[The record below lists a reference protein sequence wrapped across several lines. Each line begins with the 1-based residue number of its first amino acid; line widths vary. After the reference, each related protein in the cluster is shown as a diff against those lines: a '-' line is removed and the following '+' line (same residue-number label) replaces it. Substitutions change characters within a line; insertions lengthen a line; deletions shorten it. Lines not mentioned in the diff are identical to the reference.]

1 MTATATSRDFYLAE
15 FARLQGVVPGHRLPW
30 MRRARDAAIARFA
43 DAGFPTARQEDW
55 KYTNVAAIEKGM
67 FAPAVKSPLASPF
80 EQIPPIPPLTK
91 GGAGEISSRVEEFAL
106 GDACH
111 RLVFVNGHFVP
122 ELSRLLPLPA
132 GVKLGSLASV
142 LQTEPQAVESY
153 LAGYSTGATNGFTAL
168 NMAFMQDGAC
178 IYLPR
183 GVALEQPVQ
192 LLFLAA
198 SADQAA
204 HVHNLVVA
212 ENGAQ
217 ATIVETY
224 GALNGAQYW
233 TNAVTRIVAAEG
245 AAIEHYKL
253 QQESPKAFHIAT
265 LEASQ
270 GAGSSFISHSHSL
283 GGLLTRNDINVAF
296 DAEGGECTLNGL
308 YLVGGRQH
316 VDFHTRIDHLKPR
329 CTSREY
335 YRGVLDGAA
344 RGVFNGK
351 VVVHPDAQH
360 TDAHQANNNLLLSRE
375 AEVDTKPQLEIYAD
389 DVKCSHGATVGQLD
403 ENMVFY
409 LRSRGVA
416 EAAARSLLIFAFA
429 NDVIS
434 RIKVA
439 PLREKLS
446 ELLIARVPHGEIV
459 KELL

>member
-1 MTATATSRDFYLAE
+1 MNALATPKEFYLAE
-15 FARLQGVVPGHRLPW
+15 YARLQEVLPGRHLPW
-30 MRRARDAAIARFA
+30 MKQARAAALARFSG
-43 DAGFPTARQEDW
+43 AGFPTAREEDW
-55 KYTNVAAIEKGM
+55 KYTNVAAIEKRL
-67 FAPAVKSPLASPF
+67 FPLALS
-80 EQIPPIPPLTK
+80 EHRE
-91 GGAGEISSRVEEFAL
+91 GVEDSVRVQSLNE
-106 GDACH
+106 DYH
-111 RLVFVNGHFVP
+111 RLVFVDGRFAP
-122 ELSRLLPLPA
+122 GLSRVLPLPA
-132 GVKLGSLASV
+132 GARLTSIAAILHSD
-142 LQTEPQAVESY
+142 PQAVEPY
-153 LAGYSTGATNGFTAL
+153 LAGFSADRANGFTAL
-168 NMAFMQDGAC
+168 NRAFMQDGAY

-183 GVALEQPVQ
+183 GVAVERPIQ

-198 SADQAA
+198 GADQAI
-204 HVHNLVVA
+204 HLHNLVIA
-212 ENGAQ
+212 ESGAR
-217 ATIVETY
+217 ATVVETY
-224 GALNGAQYW
+224 GALDGAQYW
-233 TNAVTRIVAAEG
+233 TNTVSRIVAAEG

-253 QQESPKAFHIAT
+253 QQESHKAFHIAT
-265 LEASQ
+265 LETSQ
-270 GAGSSFISHSHSL
+270 GAGSSFASHSHSL
-283 GGLLTRNDINVAF
+283 GGLLARNDINVAF
-296 DAEGGECTLNGL
+296 DAEGGECALNGL

-389 DVKCSHGATVGQLD
+389 DVKCTHGATVGQLD

-416 EAAARSLLIFAFA
+416 EAAARSLLTYAFA
-429 NDVIS
+429 NDVIG

-439 PLREKLS
+439 PLKERLS
-446 ELLIARVPHGEIV
+446 EILVARVPHGAAI